1 VQTTDIK
8 STAIGIAHPLVEKEE
23 EEPEKK
29 KAEEPKSTKKKS
41 KKTDKTPVKQ
51 TESQAKGKSKAS
63 SVAKASIR
71 VGGDL
76 IPMPRAIET
85 ELMLLEGEA
94 TKADF
99 TEKKH
104 FPQQLKPLY
113 HAAVVAAMDRNA
125 LDANFFQHI
134 TKILPYNTFTMKKL
148 ASRLV
153 YPDRLQAIKEALPSM
168 YQDFGKQVE
177 ALVGDSSVEPVETPS
192 QKKIKFTEKVR
203 ILFWNI
209 LCMEWEMA
217 QMDNDIKTLNKE
229 TPAYQESGVRR
240 AVYQK
245 VYGVYVD
252 GEQLPCR
259 SIGNFVFVDP
269 IFSIQKET
277 GKGGGS

>member
-1 VQTTDIK
+1 
-8 STAIGIAHPLVEKEE
+8 LVEKQE

-29 KAEEPKSTKKKS
+29 KAEEPKSTRKKS
-41 KKTDKTPVKQ
+41 KKTEKTPAKQ
-51 TESQAKGKSKAS
+51 TEAKGKSKS
-63 SVAKASIR
+63 NSVAKASVR
-71 VGGDL
+71 VGADL
-76 IPMPRAIET
+76 MPMPRAIET
-85 ELMLLEGEA
+85 ELMLLETEA
-94 TKADF
+94 AKADF
-99 TEKKH
+99 SEKKH

-113 HAAVVAAMDRNA
+113 HAAVIAAMDRNA
-125 LDANFFQHI
+125 LDSNFFQHI

-177 ALVGDSSVEPVETPS
+177 ALVGDSAPEPMETPS
-192 QKKIKFTEKVR
+192 QKKIKFTEKIR

-245 VYGVYVD
+245 VFLFNVD
-252 GEQLPCR
+252 VDQLSCW
-259 SIGNFVFVDP
+259 SIGNILSVNT
-269 IFSIQKET
+269 IFAVQEET
-277 GKGGGS
+277 RKGCGP